1 MAAPYL
7 YFSFYTKIVLSI
19 RSDLLNFCEA
29 GTAPSLHSF
38 SSTAYLVLAI
48 AYFFA
53 QNGFVSPL
61 QLKQEQPPIRLLGAA
76 PVFLSLFNCYFS

>member
-1 MAAPYL
+1 MAAPYF
-7 YFSFYTKIVLSI
+7 YFSFYLKKIALSI

-29 GTAPSLHSF
+29 AAAPSLHSF

-53 QNGFVSPL
+53 QNGFASPL
-61 QLKQEQPPIRLLGAA
+61 
-76 PVFLSLFNCYFS
+76 

>member
-19 RSDLLNFCEA
+19 RSDLMNFSEA
-29 GTAPSLHSF
+29 GTSPSLHSF

-53 QNGFVSPL
+53 QNGFVS
-61 QLKQEQPPIRLLGAA
+61 LLTRTA
-76 PVFLSLFNCYFS
+76 PNQIIGGCSCFSITF